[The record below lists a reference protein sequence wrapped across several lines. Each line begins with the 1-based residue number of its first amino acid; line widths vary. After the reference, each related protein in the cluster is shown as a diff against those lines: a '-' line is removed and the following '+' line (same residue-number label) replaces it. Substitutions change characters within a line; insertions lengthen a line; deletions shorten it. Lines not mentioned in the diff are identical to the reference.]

1 MTSVPDSAERYFYR
15 SARVNAQRDSMVSLY
30 LVERCHGS
38 PVVAR
43 IEPLGLVHSRIGDHE
58 IALYGLR
65 RNLVSVGP
73 WRATHSARHAR
84 VAVRSLRQ

>member
-1 MTSVPDSAERYFYR
+1 MSGDPQPAERYFYR
-15 SARVNAQRDSMVSLY
+15 SARVSHRDSMVSIY

-43 IEPLGLVHSRIGDHE
+43 IEAMGLVHSRIGDHE
-58 IALYGLR
+58 IALRGLR

-73 WRATHSARHAR
+73 WRATRSARHTR
-84 VAVRSLRQ
+84 VAVRPLR